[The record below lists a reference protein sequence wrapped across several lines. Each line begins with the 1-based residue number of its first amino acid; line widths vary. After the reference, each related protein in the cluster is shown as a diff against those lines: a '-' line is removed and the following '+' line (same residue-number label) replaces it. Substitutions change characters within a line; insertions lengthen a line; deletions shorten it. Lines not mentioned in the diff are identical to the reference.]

1 MLKTMRKNV
10 KALAPTLWI
19 VIATF
24 IISIFAIWGGAGR
37 LGEKSQEDTIAFL
50 GKDRIATESYY
61 QVLRNRLEALQK
73 EFRSLNKSFIQQLNI
88 PQQVLEQMV
97 QQRLLLRKA
106 QEMGIRASNQ
116 EIRDRVV
123 SLFQRDGKF
132 IGYDEYRRI
141 LDYNRMSIS
150 EFESNL
156 KEEIVLNKVIQVL
169 TAGITATPE
178 ELWDSY
184 RKQNE
189 SAKIEYLLLEE
200 SKVPYEQE
208 LSASD
213 LQAYYEKNR
222 ERYSLPER
230 RQGTYVFL
238 QTEEFKKEIEVT
250 EADIEK
256 YYRDNL
262 DQFKEPERV
271 KVERIFLSATDK
283 DRTVLRKEAEAILDR
298 LRAGSD
304 FAQIARTSSQ
314 DEKAKDGGDWGYDE
328 WRRLPA
334 KEKDEIGKLSAG
346 ELSGVTETTDGLA
359 ILKVIEKNPERTQTL
374 DEVKA
379 RIQGILEDQ
388 KARDLAAQRIGQLEK
403 TARRE
408 KSLDVAAQK
417 IGLKAR
423 NTGLL
428 KQGQALETFDPAG
441 SIAQALFGLKESE
454 ISSPIYTYTGTG
466 IVQLEAVEAPRP
478 AAFEEVRRDV
488 EKDYRTNKQ
497 KEITLQKVQEARAQ
511 LDGKNWEEMA
521 TKLGLEYKS
530 VAEHKREQYLGV
542 IGESPEIDNLSFSLP
557 LNQTSNPIQFATG
570 YALLRVLERK
580 EVDREEFEKNK
591 QTELTTYLEA
601 KKNKFLQAY
610 ISKLREEK
618 EVKINY
624 NLFVQIN
631 NDVLSRFETQE

>member
-37 LGEKSQEDTIAFL
+37 LGEKSQADTIAFL
-50 GKDRIATESYY
+50 GKDRIATESYH
-61 QVLRNRLEALQK
+61 QALRNRLEALQK
-73 EFRSLNKSFIQQLNI
+73 QFRALNKSFIQQLNV

-106 QEMGIRASNQ
+106 REIGISASRQEV
-116 EIRDRVV
+116 RDRIV

-141 LDYNRMSIS
+141 LDYNRMSVGQ
-150 EFESNL
+150 FEDSL
-156 KEEIVLNKVIQVL
+156 EEEIVLNKMIQVI

-178 ELWDSY
+178 EIWENY

-189 SAKIEYLLLEE
+189 SAKIEYVLLEG
-200 SKVPYEQE
+200 SNVPYEQE
-208 LSASD
+208 L
-213 LQAYYEKNR
+213 QAADVQTYFEQNK

-230 RQGTYVFL
+230 RQGSYVFL
-238 QTEEFKKEIEVT
+238 QTEELKKEIEVS

-271 KVERIFLSATDK
+271 KVGRIFLSAADK
-283 DRTVLRKEAEAILDR
+283 DTAVLKKDAEAILDR
-298 LRAGSD
+298 LKAGSN
-304 FAQIARTSSQ
+304 FAQVARTSSQ
-314 DEKAKDGGDWGYDE
+314 DEKAKDGGDWGTDE

-334 KEKDEIGKLSAG
+334 QEKEEIQKLSSG
-346 ELSGVTETTDGLA
+346 QLSEVIETTDGLA
-359 ILKVIEKNPERTQTL
+359 VLKVIEKNPERTPTL
-374 DEVKA
+374 DEVKT
-379 RIQGILEDQ
+379 RIRGILEDQ

-403 TARRE
+403 SAGRE

-417 IGLKAR
+417 IGLKVR
-423 NTGLL
+423 NSGLL
-428 KQGQALETFDPAG
+428 KQGQALESFDPAG
-441 SIAQALFGLKESE
+441 SISQALFELKDKET
-454 ISSPIYTYTGTG
+454 SSAVYTFTGTG
-466 IVQLEAVEAPRP
+466 IVQLETIEAPRP
-478 AAFEEVRRDV
+478 ATLEEVRPEV
-488 EKDYRTNKQ
+488 EKDFRASKQ
-497 KEITLQKVQEARAQ
+497 KEITLQKIQDARAK

-521 TKLGLEYKS
+521 PHLGLEYKTVS
-530 VAEHKREQYLGV
+530 EHKSEQYLGV
-542 IGESPEIDNLSFSLP
+542 IGESPEIDRLSFSLP
-557 LNQTSNPIQFATG
+557 LNQTSDPIEFAGG

-580 EVDREEFEKNK
+580 DVNREEFEKNK
-591 QTELTTYLEA
+591 QTELTNYLET
-601 KKNKFLQAY
+601 KKNRFLQAY
-610 ISKLREEK
+610 IGKLREEK

-624 NLFVQIN
+624 NLFTQIN
-631 NDVLSRFETQE
+631 NDILSRYEAQE

>member
-37 LGEKSQEDTIAFL
+37 LGEKAQEDTIAFL

-61 QVLRNRLEALQK
+61 QVLRNRLEAMQK
-73 EFRSLNKSFIQQLNI
+73 EFRTLNKSFIQQLNI

-97 QQRLLLRKA
+97 QQRLLLRRA
-106 QEMGIRASNQ
+106 REMGISASNQ
-116 EIRDRVV
+116 EIRDRIV

-150 EFESNL
+150 EFEDSL

-169 TAGITATPE
+169 TAGLTATPE
-178 ELWDSY
+178 ELWENY
-184 RKQNE
+184 RKQTE

-200 SKVPYEQE
+200 SKVPFEQE
-208 LSASD
+208 LQAAD
-213 LQAYYEKNR
+213 VQAYFEKNK

-230 RQGTYVFL
+230 RQGSYVFV
-238 QTEEFKKEIEVT
+238 QTEELKKEVEVS

-262 DQFKEPERV
+262 DQFKEPGKAKVGRV
-271 KVERIFLSATDK
+271 FLSAADK
-283 DRTVLRKEAEAILDR
+283 DPAVLQQEAAAILDR
-298 LRAGSD
+298 LKAGTD
-304 FAQIARTSSQ
+304 FAQVARASSQ

-328 WRRLPA
+328 WRRLPS
-334 KEKDEIGKLSAG
+334 KEREEVEKLSSG
-346 ELSGVTETTDGLA
+346 QLSGVIETTDGLA
-359 ILKVIEKNPERTQTL
+359 VLKVVEKNPERTPTVG
-374 DEVKA
+374 EVTT
-379 RIQGILEDQ
+379 RIRGILEDQ

-403 TARRE
+403 SARRE
-408 KSLDVAAQK
+408 KSLDVGAQK
-417 IGLKAR
+417 IDLKIR

-428 KQGQALETFDPAG
+428 KQGQALESFDPGG
-441 SIAQALFGLKESE
+441 SIAQALFELKDRE
-454 ISSPIYTYTGTG
+454 ISSPIYTFTGTG
-466 IVQLEAVEAPRP
+466 IVQLETVEAPRP
-478 AAFEEVRRDV
+478 ATFEEVRLDV
-488 EKDYRTNKQ
+488 EKDFRTTKQ
-497 KEITLQKVQEARAQ
+497 KEITLQKIQEARAKV
-511 LDGKNWEEMA
+511 DGKNWDEMA
-521 TKLGLEYKS
+521 SQLGLEYKS

-542 IGESPEIDNLSFSLP
+542 IGESPEIDRLSFSLP
-557 LNQTSNPIQFATG
+557 LNQTSDPIDFASG

-580 EVDREEFEKNK
+580 EVDAEEFEKNK
-591 QTELTTYLEA
+591 QAELTNYLET
-601 KKNKFLQAY
+601 KKNRFLQAY
-610 ISKLREEK
+610 IGKLREEK

-624 NLFVQIN
+624 NLLMQIN
-631 NDVLSRFETQE
+631 NDILSRYEARE